1 MINLHRFC
9 ISVLLILIGFSTCY
23 SQGDSLRVFGYVYD
37 QESRDPLP
45 GAYISVK
52 ESSLATMTDVDGYFE
67 FYTGD
72 TDTVIISFLGFE
84 QRKLS
89 VSDVIGQKIFMK
101 LATNNLIDAD
111 VCYVYSPISLGYLG
125 NFNNCKGFIAR
136 VPHYILFGF
145 LLEKIDLWPNKTW
158 RGDLKLDYTTYN
170 NNDYNIKLQATSNN
184 LFDGGR
190 FYYLSFD
197 LLWNKRKRINY
208 IEDYCFKLNHALR
221 IGTIIS
227 GINRRKES
235 EDFNYA
241 GVIGAKKHL
250 RKFNTTVIAET
261 SFNNTI
267 NEYQLVVDHHLEY
280 LVEGLQIG
288 YNYNQYTNYSES
300 NFVIKFN
307 YGVCI
312 GVDFRDY

>member
-1 MINLHRFC
+1 M
-9 ISVLLILIGFSTCY
+9 
-23 SQGDSLRVFGYVYD
+23 
-37 QESRDPLP
+37 
-45 GAYISVK
+45 
-52 ESSLATMTDVDGYFE
+52 
-67 FYTGD
+67 
-72 TDTVIISFLGFE
+72 
-84 QRKLS
+84 
-89 VSDVIGQKIFMK
+89 
-101 LATNNLIDAD
+101 
-111 VCYVYSPISLGYLG
+111 
-125 NFNNCKGFIAR
+125 
-136 VPHYILFGF
+136 
-145 LLEKIDLWPNKTW
+145 
-158 RGDLKLDYTTYN
+158 
-170 NNDYNIKLQATSNN
+170 
-184 LFDGGR
+184 FDGGR

-208 IEDYCFKLNHALR
+208 IEDYCFKLNHVLR
-221 IGTIIS
+221 FGTIIS

-250 RKFNTTVIAET
+250 RKFNTTVIVET